1 MLIMKR
7 RAGEAILIGEDIE
20 IRLEHIGRTRVRIG
34 IIAPR
39 GVAVVAKEVKV
50 VGEEN
55 RAAADGATVAALLA
69 SLSGGA
75 GGRAVARLLE
85 SQPAAGEGA
94 PERLSPA
101 SKT

>member
-7 RAGEAILIGEDIE
+7 RAGEAILIGDDIE

-34 IIAPR
+34 IVAPR

-55 RAAADGATVAALLA
+55 RAAAVGGNVAALVA
-69 SLSGGA
+69 SVSGVA
-75 GGRAVARLLE
+75 GGRAVARLVGTR
-85 SQPAAGEGA
+85 SATGKAA
-94 PERLSPA
+94 PDA
-101 SKT
+101 SAAH